1 LFSDTIEDW
10 GKKLTVFFDPVW
22 NRPTPASPELL
33 DVEETSWCPVVRIID
48 SNRRLLPTE
57 LLPAKGRH

>member
-1 LFSDTIEDW
+1 L

-33 DVEETSWCPVVRIID
+33 DVEETNWCPVVRIID

-57 LLPAKGRH
+57 LLPAKDDIN